1 MCRALLYIEY
11 NVLRSDNK
19 GNTPKLNLK
28 IVRKGPILSHCEACS
43 MMTTALREQFVPHL
57 SILQASFST
66 GNMTAC
72 ILDEALTKD
81 ISQMKKDS
89 YEL

>member
-1 MCRALLYIEY
+1 
-11 NVLRSDNK
+11 
-19 GNTPKLNLK
+19 
-28 IVRKGPILSHCEACS
+28 
-43 MMTTALREQFVPHL
+43 MMTTALGEQFVLHL

-66 GNMTAC
+66 GNTTAC